1 MIYNSDI
8 DPEEEEDE
16 ETLIEKRRKERE
28 ALLKVYMCAC
38 TFKICYGNYHI
49 QRALEK
55 RRITYFLLHK
65 KKQTKK
71 KHRQWV
77 LIGSVLL
84 RQTFLWE
91 IKKNNSFC

>member
-55 RRITYFLLHK
+55 RRIQITYFLLHK
-65 KKQTKK
+65 KTKQKKQT
-71 KHRQWV
+71 
-77 LIGSVLL
+77 
-84 RQTFLWE
+84 
-91 IKKNNSFC
+91 